1 MSGDQHSRQLRNIEK
16 QIYVETLR
24 FEQERLRLFRENA
37 ELERQKLLKD
47 VEASEIQLQLARS
60 ELDRQQNS

>member
-1 MSGDQHSRQLRNIEK
+1 MPVSFL
-16 QIYVETLR
+16 
-24 FEQERLRLFRENA
+24 QERLRLFRENA